1 MVTELVVKFE
11 WFLINIVLYSNFL
24 SSSTPLSKAMENKK
38 RNWEIEMFL
47 LLFWSYLPVVWRS
60 FIWFKKLILHTISIE
75 CLHLHRENL
84 WLPWLHPVSLF
95 SLVHKFKIN
104 PENFVFLLISRLVS
118 ESSRSAEDVRIC
130 SGQQLELS
138 ACVLESGYISMWSPI
153 LRDFSGG
160 PSRERQV
167 SPRWSE

>member
-1 MVTELVVKFE
+1 MILTLFY
-11 WFLINIVLYSNFL
+11 VLTSYQVQLLYLKPWKMRS
-24 SSSTPLSKAMENKK
+24 
-38 RNWEIEMFL
+38 EIEMFL
-47 LLFWSYLPVVWRS
+47 LLFWSYLPVVWGS

-84 WLPWLHPVSLF
+84 WLPGLHPVSLF

-104 PENFVFLLISRLVS
+104 PENFVLISRLVS
-118 ESSRSAEDVRIC
+118 ESCRSAEDVKNC
-130 SGQQLELS
+130 SDQQLELS

-160 PSRERQV
+160 PGRERQV